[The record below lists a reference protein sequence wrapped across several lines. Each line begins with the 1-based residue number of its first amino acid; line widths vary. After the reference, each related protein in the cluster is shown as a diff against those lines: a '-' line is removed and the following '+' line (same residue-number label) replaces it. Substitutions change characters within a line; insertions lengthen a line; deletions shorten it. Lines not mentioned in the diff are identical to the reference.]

1 MIALMVTP
9 PIEEKGVE
17 MDGAEEVG
25 GVANLDCLEQ
35 NYVLLRLTVVASI
48 APIMWKW
55 LNKGK
60 GTEKWCKILVIAE
73 ELVSASSSS
82 SSSSKSL
89 SSSDASGGGEG
100 DSIKPPRRACHLAI
114 RPTRVFT

>member
-1 MIALMVTP
+1 
-9 PIEEKGVE
+9 

-55 LNKGK
+55 SNKGK
-60 GTEKWCKILVIAE
+60 GTEKWHKILVIAE
-73 ELVSASSSS
+73 ELASPSSSELS
-82 SSSSKSL
+82 

-100 DSIKPPRRACHLAI
+100 DSTKPPRRACRLAI
-114 RPTRVFT
+114 RLTRVFT

>member
-55 LNKGK
+55 SNKGK
-60 GTEKWCKILVIAE
+60 RTEKWHKILVIAE
-73 ELVSASSSS
+73 ELASPSSSS
-82 SSSSKSL
+82 

-100 DSIKPPRRACHLAI
+100 DSIKPPRRACHLVI